1 MGTAV
6 YSLWAGSRTAH
17 GAADGYSWTFFALS
31 LTIAWLWVWVAWHAV
46 KAMRRSKRGDPGLP
60 LLSPGSW
67 GEPDLAPP
75 SQSPEALAEVAEL
88 EATWRRSSRRRPAGP
103 G

>member
-6 YSLWAGSRTAH
+6 YSFWA
-17 GAADGYSWTFFALS
+17 FFALS
-31 LTIAWLWVWVAWHAV
+31 LSIAWLWVWVARHAI
-46 KAMRRSKRGDPGLP
+46 KAMRRSERSDQALP

-88 EATWRRSSRRRPAGP
+88 EAMWATI
-103 G
+103 